1 MVLGLYRPH
10 HRKKGMRLYCSTACK
25 LRLFSTK
32 EQPYQAGE
40 DWHTSQPYCSI
51 QSLFSLAYA
60 VFASARFHCS

>member
-1 MVLGLYRPH
+1 
-10 HRKKGMRLYCSTACK
+10 MRLYCSTACK

-40 DWHTSQPYCSI
+40 ECHTSQPYCSF
-51 QSLFSLAYA
+51 QSLFSLAYS